1 MPVHKITLIS
11 TSSFCCVIQV
21 SDMRGDFMGEE
32 TALVQSALDRFNAGD
47 PQARNDLFARAAQ
60 RLQRIAR
67 RMLHGSFERVAALE
81 QTGDVTQEAS
91 LRLLKALADVKIVT
105 PPEFFRLSSAVM
117 RRVLIDLARHHYG
130 PEGSAA
136 HRATAPAD
144 TTTAGTPAPTASSS
158 NAPDK
163 LAVWREFHER
173 VDKLPDEQR
182 EVFDLLWY
190 QELSQEEAAGV
201 LGMSVPTVKR
211 RWRDAKMELIDVLG
225 DNFPGLD

>member
-1 MPVHKITLIS
+1 
-11 TSSFCCVIQV
+11 
-21 SDMRGDFMGEE
+21 MGEE

-130 PEGSAA
+130 PEG
-136 HRATAPAD
+136 
-144 TTTAGTPAPTASSS
+144 
-158 NAPDK
+158 
-163 LAVWREFHER
+163 